1 MGVEKTPPAFDFY
14 FRAPASRFAA
24 QQVLDLDGDGQAERV
39 TLDSRRAKTLCI
51 AHGSR
56 LLWRGVQKRVRPWC
70 LRTGDVDG
78 DGRKEIALGTFKSTR
93 LWPRVHRTLSF
104 YAWDGQSARALWL
117 GSRLSLPF
125 REFHLLDVDKDASDE
140 LLAVERRSDGK
151 WSLAIYNW
159 DFFGFTL
166 ARRLG
171 WWNSLQVLEVGPES
185 IDIRCDGQVRR
196 LPQKNAGSNT
206 KPEPQ
211 PLSKSQAHTDTATA
225 SNQETTV

>member
-1 MGVEKTPPAFDFY
+1 MGVEKTPAAFDFY
-14 FRAPASRFAA
+14 FRAPTSHFAA
-24 QQVLDLDGDGQAERV
+24 RRVLDLDGDGQPERISV
-39 TLDSRRAKTLCI
+39 DSRRASTLSV
-51 AHGSR
+51 AHGNKVM
-56 LLWRGVQKRVRPWC
+56 WRGVQKRARPWC
-70 LRTGDVDG
+70 LRIGDVDG

-93 LWPRVHRTLSF
+93 LWPRAHRTLSF
-104 YAWDGQSARALWL
+104 YAWEGQSARALWL

-125 REFHLLDVDKDASDE
+125 REFHLLNVDKDASDE

-171 WWNSLQVLEVGPES
+171 WWNSLQVLAVGPKS
-185 IDIRCDGQVRR
+185 IFIRCDGQARR
-196 LPQKNAGSNT
+196 LPQKSAENNT

-211 PLSKSQAHTDTATA
+211 PLSKSQVHADTATA
-225 SNQETTV
+225 SNQKTTA